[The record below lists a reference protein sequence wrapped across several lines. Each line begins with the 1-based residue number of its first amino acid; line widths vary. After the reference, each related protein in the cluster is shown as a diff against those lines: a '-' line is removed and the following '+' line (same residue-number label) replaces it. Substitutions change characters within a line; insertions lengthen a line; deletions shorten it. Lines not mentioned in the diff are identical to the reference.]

1 MFGQIR
7 MIFTLIIIMGIA
19 GAGMY
24 VFKLRAD
31 NATLKANQLQLE
43 TAITEQ
49 NKVLEQQKEDFE
61 AILESNKKLNV
72 LIQTFKKDLQ
82 DLDKRFTKKNRDV
95 GKLAIDRT
103 KAVERIIN
111 KGAKNAAR
119 CLELASG
126 AEHTEDEL
134 KATKKSEI
142 LRGEGES
149 EAILIYANAF
159 EKDSDFYS
167 FYRSMQAYGNV
178 LGEEGTTMILSPDSE
193 FLEFFNNSKGLKKQ

>member
-1 MFGQIR
+1 MFGQIK
-7 MIFTLIIIMGIA
+7 MVITLIMIMGIA
-19 GAGMY
+19 GGGMY

-31 NATLKANQLQLE
+31 NAILKANQVQLE

-49 NKVLEQQKEDFE
+49 NKVLEQQKEDFT

-82 DLDKRFTKKNRDV
+82 DLDKRFTKKNRDI

-111 KGAKNAAR
+111 KGANNAKR
-119 CLELASG
+119 CVELASG

-134 KATKKSEI
+134 KATKRSEI
-142 LRGEGES
+142 NPECPAL
-149 EAILIYANAF
+149 ANPSYVPY
-159 EKDSDFYS
+159 E
-167 FYRSMQAYGNV
+167 
-178 LGEEGTTMILSPDSE
+178 
-193 FLEFFNNSKGLKKQ
+193 